1 MEKIIY
7 GKKNNERVSSRIL
20 EEEIKSAV
28 WAGHRNLVIKA
39 YGQHGI
45 GGRLFAKEPI
55 TVTVEGATGQRAG
68 SLGYPNTIINIMGPV
83 SDDVGWLNAGA
94 EIIVH
99 GNAGN
104 GAANAMA
111 QGKIYI
117 GGNIGARGMT
127 MTKHNPKFTPPELWV
142 LGSAG
147 DYFGEFMAGG
157 IAVICGY
164 EAQNPQNILGYRPLI
179 GMVGGK
185 VFVRNKTQNFSI
197 EDSDWQWL
205 IDNMAVYLKK
215 INKEYLFTELTK
227 RDEWRLITAS
237 PSSRG
242 LTAGSR
248 MPMAK
253 FKTEIW
259 DKELGDGGLLGDI
272 TNIDRSPIPFIVTGD
287 LRHYIPKMEHKDKCV
302 NCKICIKTCP
312 QQAISADYVIDD
324 NKCIGCGFCKDICP
338 HKIWR

>member
-1 MEKIIY
+1 MTKIIY
-7 GKKNNERVSSRIL
+7 GKNNNKRISSKIL
-20 EEEIKSAV
+20 EKEIKNAV
-28 WAGHRNLVIKA
+28 RAGSRNLIIKA

-45 GGRLFAKEPI
+45 GGRLFANEPI
-55 TVTVEGATGQRAG
+55 TITIEGSSGQRVG
-68 SLGYPNTIINIMGPV
+68 SLGYPNTIINIMGSV
-83 SDDVGWLNAGA
+83 SDDIGWLNVGA

-117 GGNIGARGMT
+117 AGDIGARGMT
-127 MTKHNPKFTPPELWV
+127 MTKHNPKFAPPELWV
-142 LGSAG
+142 LGSVG

-164 EAQNPQNILGYRPLI
+164 EAQHPQNILGYRPLI

-185 VFVRNKTQNFSI
+185 VFVRNNPQNFSI

-205 IDNMAVYLKK
+205 IDNMAIYLKK
-215 INKEYLFTELTK
+215 IDKEYLFTELTK

-242 LTAGSR
+242 QLR

-272 TNIDRSPIPFIVTGD
+272 ANIDRSPIPFIVTGD
-287 LRHYIPKMEHKDKCV
+287 LRRYIPKMEHKDNCV
-302 NCKICIKTCP
+302 NCKMCIKTCP
-312 QQAISADYVIDD
+312 QQAISADYVVDD
-324 NKCIGCGFCKDICP
+324 NKCIGCGFCKDICQ
-338 HKIWR
+338 KKVWG